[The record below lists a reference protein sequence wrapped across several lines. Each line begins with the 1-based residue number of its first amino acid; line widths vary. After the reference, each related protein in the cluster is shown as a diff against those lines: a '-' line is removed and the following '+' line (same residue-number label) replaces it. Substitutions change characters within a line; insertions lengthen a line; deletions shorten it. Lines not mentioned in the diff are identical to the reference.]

1 MSQGPPPQLKE
12 FIRNAGVN
20 VQQQQS
26 QQRPQQQQQQQQQQ
40 ETVNNNLINFIV
52 SEADPEKLELQL
64 FHAKVNNIIRPE
76 NIVQYVQQLRLSPD
90 NQDGIK
96 VVEVSA
102 HYGQMQTG
110 LKRSINFNYTP
121 KVNPAI
127 KNKVPAWTYVQF
139 KLIVENDVTVIVKV
153 YKDLMLLQGQ
163 FVKNKEDTPYKVANH
178 VLNRYLAGQTM
189 IDKTLE
195 FSYVEGK
202 FEIPKQFN
210 SAKMNAYLRQKHGFV
225 TNKVSVTRRK
235 VDPFVNEYD
244 FYGNASGENLRGK
257 KSKNAFYEFKRFGQP
272 VIYSISGK
280 GVVKVRGKTISA
292 VKGNYETAKQIIK
305 NYITQPNAPT
315 MNAKPRTVAKKKK
328 RNVANFDANAAVTNL
343 VIGKKMCKDYA
354 VTEIKSIA
362 KVLGIQVKGEKK
374 GEICKKIDDTLK
386 GQRNAVKAEALPGNV
401 NLRKQNLYKKRG
413 INNASIRNMLRKA
426 KSTNITGNLKKVK
439 NMLPTLK
446 ANKKDGIP
454 FKAGVKNA
462 VKRVVKE
469 RETIAYARTAL
480 NRYTNLNN
488 ATKNMIVQRVKN
500 LKTTKEVNASIKRNV
515 DIARLKVA
523 QVKKNKIYEELK
535 NKKNVNVNAYAGK
548 YTLIEEYSKGFRN
561 SVQVRKNVLEWL
573 RGKNSLPTNEE
584 VKNKIVH
591 VFNKYD
597 RGVNKQLLN
606 RRYTKKINE
615 KVRTFLMASKK
626 SGLPPSAQRKIAMQM
641 KNNSR
646 R

>member
-12 FIRNAGVN
+12 FIRNAGVV
-20 VQQQQS
+20 VQQQP
-26 QQRPQQQQQQQQQQ
+26 QQPQQQPQQQQE
-40 ETVNNNLINFIV
+40 ETVNNSLINFVV
-52 SEADPEKLELQL
+52 SEADPEKLELL
-64 FHAKVNNIIRPE
+64 FFHAKVNNVVRPE

-90 NQDGIK
+90 NQDGVK

-110 LKRSINFNYTP
+110 LKRSINFNYAP

-127 KNKVPAWTYVQF
+127 KNKAPAWTYVQF

-163 FVKNKEDTPYKVANH
+163 FVKGKEDTPYKVANH

-210 SAKMNAYLRQKHGFV
+210 SAKMNAYLRQRHGFV
-225 TNKVSVTRRK
+225 TNAVSVTRRK

-244 FYGNASGENLRGK
+244 FYGNARGENLRGK
-257 KSKNAFYEFKRFGQP
+257 KSKNTFYEFKRFGQP

-292 VKGNYETAKQIIK
+292 VKGNYETARQIIR

-315 MNAKPRTVAKKKK
+315 MNAAPRKTVTKKKK
-328 RNVANFDANAAVTNL
+328 KNVVNFDANAAVTNL
-343 VIGKKMCKDYA
+343 VVGKKMCKDYSVA
-354 VTEIKSIA
+354 EMKSIA
-362 KVLGIQVKGEKK
+362 KVLGIQLKGEKK
-374 GEICKKIDDTLK
+374 VEICKKIDDTLK
-386 GQRNAVKAEALPGNV
+386 GRRNVLKAEALPGNV
-401 NLRKQNLYKKRG
+401 NLREQNLYKKRG
-413 INNASIRNMLRKA
+413 INNASIKNMLRKA
-426 KSTNITGNLKKVK
+426 KSTNVAGNLKKVK
-439 NMLPTLK
+439 NLFPTLK
-446 ANKKDGIP
+446 ANKKNGIP

-462 VKRVVKE
+462 AKRVVKE
-469 RETIAYARTAL
+469 RETVAYARAAL
-480 NRYTNLNN
+480 NRYANLNN
-488 ATKNMIVQRVKN
+488 ATKNTIVQRVKN
-500 LKTTKEVNASIKRNV
+500 LNSKKEVNTVIKRNV

-523 QVKKNKIYEELK
+523 PMKKNKIYEELK

-561 SVQVRKNVLEWL
+561 SVQVRKDVLEWL
-573 RGKNSLPTNEE
+573 RGKNTLPTNEE
-584 VKNKIVH
+584 VKNKIVR
-591 VFNKYD
+591 VFNRYD

-606 RRYTKKINE
+606 RRYAKKINE

-626 SGLPPSAQRKIAMQM
+626 SVLPASAQRKIAKQM